1 VNRRRKRDE
10 EAWEDDAGELSA
22 DHVVE
27 RFFAQH
33 EHDDPEPARRPHP
46 GPRPRRREQ
55 RPDAEE

>member
-1 VNRRRKRDE
+1 MNRRRKRDE
-10 EAWEDDAGELSA
+10 EAWEDDAGTLSA

-33 EHDDPEPARRPHP
+33 EHDEPELPRRPHP
-46 GPRPRRREQ
+46 PPRQRRREH